1 MFTGADSSRGIPTTR
16 PVRRAGKHKTLY
28 LLASVYMINEK
39 LTAYEDEFSFTL
51 GEGSRWLERV
61 VLRLLFATAL
71 TVEATGLLL
80 AISVGRGISKGLT
93 DVIHSANSFSAGEL
107 SARAKV
113 LSRDEIGVVA
123 GSFNEMAEKLQ
134 TRVKESAEVNQRL
147 EHEIG
152 ERKRTEM
159 ELQGAFA
166 ELQATLHELNR
177 ETAERLHT
185 EEMLHQLA
193 RMKAL
198 GQLAGGMAHDFNN
211 LLAVIIGNV
220 EFLLDAVKDTP
231 EHAELARDILN
242 SALSGSQLTRRL
254 LAIGR
259 KQLLQPQSVDINE
272 LLANHVEMLR
282 RILGAAIDIKV
293 TKALDPW
300 FTVADPSQIEQ
311 VLLNLALNARD
322 AMPQGGSLAL
332 EAANVHLDAQSTA
345 GLCADV
351 GEGDYVILSVT
362 DTGIG
367 MPQAVVER
375 AIEPFFSTKSPSSG
389 SGLGLSMAYGFAKQS
404 GGHLVIDSVVGVGTT
419 VKLYLPRVQKGAAT
433 VLIATKEHVP
443 DPRGTEAI
451 LLVDDNQTLL
461 TVARRHLGA
470 LGYKVL
476 SAASG
481 PAALD
486 ILMTDATVDL
496 LFTDLVMPEGM
507 SGFELAEAARHL
519 RPDLKVLFTSGY
531 AIGLG
536 EHNEC
541 HLLQKPYDRHEL
553 AHALRSS
560 LDVLVARAN

>member
-1 MFTGADSSRGIPTTR
+1 VKA
-16 PVRRAGKHKTLY
+16 
-28 LLASVYMINEK
+28 
-39 LTAYEDEFSFTL
+39 
-51 GEGSRWLERV
+51 RWLETV
-61 VLRLLFATAL
+61 VLRLLLTTAL

-80 AISVGRGISKGLT
+80 AISVGRGIRKGLT
-93 DVIHSANSFSAGEL
+93 DIIRSANSFSAGEL
-107 SARAKV
+107 DARAKV

-123 GSFNEMAEKLQ
+123 GSFNIMAKNLQ
-134 TRVKESAEVNQRL
+134 ERVKESALVNQRL

-152 ERKRTEM
+152 ERKRAE
-159 ELQGAFA
+159 A
-166 ELQATLHELNR
+166 ELQEAFAQLQATHNELKR
-177 ETAERLHT
+177 ETAERLRT
-185 EEMLHQLA
+185 EEMLHQSA
-193 RMKAL
+193 KMKAL
-198 GQLAGGMAHDFNN
+198 GQLTGGMAHDFNN
-211 LLAVIIGNV
+211 LLGVIIGNV

-231 EHAELARDILN
+231 DHAELARDILN

-254 LAIGR
+254 MAIGR
-259 KQLLQPQSVDINE
+259 KQLLQPQCVDVNN

-282 RILGAAIDIKV
+282 RMLGAAIDIKV
-293 TKALDPW
+293 TKALNPW

-345 GLCADV
+345 VLSAEI
-351 GEGDYVILSVT
+351 GEGDYVMLSVT
-362 DTGIG
+362 DTGTG
-367 MPQAVVER
+367 MPLAVVER

-389 SGLGLSMAYGFAKQS
+389 SGLGLSTAYGFAKQS
-404 GGHLVIDSVVGVGTT
+404 GGHLVIDSVVGAGTT
-419 VKLYLPRVQKGAAT
+419 VRLYLPRARESATKVQ
-433 VLIATKEHVP
+433 IATKEHAP

-461 TVARRHLGA
+461 TVARRHLVA

-486 ILMTDATVDL
+486 ILMTDTIVDL

-519 RPDLKVLFTSGY
+519 RPYLKVLFTSGY
-531 AIGLG
+531 AAGLR
-536 EHNEC
+536 EHDES
-541 HLLQKPYDRHEL
+541 HLLTKPYDRHEL
-553 AHALRSS
+553 ARALRSS
-560 LDVLVARAN
+560 LDASVDRAN